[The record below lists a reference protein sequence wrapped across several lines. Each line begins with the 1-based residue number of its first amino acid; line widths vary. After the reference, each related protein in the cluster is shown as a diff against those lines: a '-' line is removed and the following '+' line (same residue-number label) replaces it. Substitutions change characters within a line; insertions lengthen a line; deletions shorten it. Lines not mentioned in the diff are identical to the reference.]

1 MSRGAAAIA
10 LGLLLGAAGSGSA
23 SERIWL
29 GIEQPADRSVER
41 GPSALLE
48 VVGWAGTLRH
58 ATIDLAVVIDIS
70 WSTRHASGADVN
82 GDGHVGAYGWQ
93 NRRDWWSF
101 FRGPRQLSDPADS
114 VMRAELEAVRRLIDS
129 LDSQRSRV
137 GVVTFWD
144 DAQIRSSIGNTSLER
159 DAALDFIANTV
170 PRGRTNIG
178 RAIEVAVELLEAGR
192 AESPE
197 HERVVILLSD
207 DQPTVPAPAEAA
219 AEKAVAAAR
228 AARRAGIPVHTFA
241 LAPQR
246 DDSAALL
253 EIARVTGASYTALSE
268 PGDIIAALPRIDLT
282 GLADVTIQN
291 VTTGQRGRATR
302 VSADGSWNGFV
313 ELSAGENLLRV
324 TARGA
329 ANSVAVRDRR
339 VFYEPREARSAE
351 ERQEV
356 LDRLEDLKNRIHAQR
371 VETELLREIEQRR
384 GQQKMRRDLEI
395 NLD

>member
-1 MSRGAAAIA
+1 
-10 LGLLLGAAGSGSA
+10 
-23 SERIWL
+23 
-29 GIEQPADRSVER
+29 
-41 GPSALLE
+41 
-48 VVGWAGTLRH
+48 
-58 ATIDLAVVIDIS
+58 
-70 WSTRHASGADVN
+70 
-82 GDGHVGAYGWQ
+82 
-93 NRRDWWSF
+93 
-101 FRGPRQLSDPADS
+101 
-114 VMRAELEAVRRLIDS
+114 
-129 LDSQRSRV
+129 
-137 GVVTFWD
+137 
-144 DAQIRSSIGNTSLER
+144 
-159 DAALDFIANTV
+159 
-170 PRGRTNIG
+170 
-178 RAIEVAVELLEAGR
+178 VAVELLEAGR

-207 DQPTVPAPAEAA
+207 DQPTVPSPAEAA
-219 AEKAVAAAR
+219 AENAVAAAR

-329 ANSVAVRDRR
+329 ANSVAVRDRI
-339 VFYEPREARSAE
+339 VFYEPREARTAE

-356 LDRLEDLKNRIHAQR
+356 LDRLEELKNRIHAQR
-371 VETELLREIEQRR
+371 VETELLREMEQRR
-384 GQQKMRRDLEI
+384 EQQKLRRDLEI